1 MTHSLKSI
9 RVLAI
14 ALATV
19 LLGAGGAMAGDFQN
33 LHGNIPNPGCI
44 SAHSSPRNVS
54 TAMAMATYEFVS
66 PAADNYRCCIS
77 SNTSGQDL
85 FVRLIGLT
93 GSPLASFQTAVN
105 GTGCT
110 PFVGLGGGFAFQC
123 TVASGAGSPVGG
135 AAHYI
140 LGACRQ

>member
-1 MTHSLKSI
+1 M
-9 RVLAI
+9 
-14 ALATV
+14 V
-19 LLGAGGAMAGDFQN
+19 LLWGTGAMAGEYKN
-33 LHGNIPNPGCI
+33 LHGSIPNAGCI

-54 TAMAMATYEFVS
+54 SAMAMEVYEFVT
-66 PAADNYRCCIS
+66 PVADTYRCCIQ
-77 SNTSGQDL
+77 SNTTGQDL

-93 GSPLASFQTAVN
+93 GSQLAFFQTAVN
-105 GTGCT
+105 STGCT
-110 PFVGLGGGFAFQC
+110 PFVGLGAGFAFQC

>member
-14 ALATV
+14 ALSTV
-19 LLGAGGAMAGDFQN
+19 LLGAGGAMAGSYKD
-33 LHGNIPNPGCI
+33 LHGTIPNAGCI

-54 TAMAMATYEFVS
+54 TAMAMEIYEFVS

-77 SNTSGQDL
+77 SNTTGQDL

-93 GSPLASFQTAVN
+93 GVQLGSFQTAVN
-105 GTGCT
+105 QGGCT

-123 TVASGAGSPVGG
+123 TVASGAGSPVSG
-135 AAHYI
+135 AAHYV